1 MTMPDDPTSDQPKK
15 KASKSSS
22 SKSARNRTKK
32 TEKVT
37 EEVSSEEIV
46 EDILREQAVEEVVN
60 ADVEGKTSTE
70 ESPESPESPEEALA
84 EDSSL
89 ELVGELLRSAR
100 LAKKYTTADIAREL
114 MITQTFVE
122 AIENAVVEKL
132 PSRVY
137 VRGYIASYAEYVD
150 ASKKDVLKLF
160 DRTSEGLEPV
170 NPKRPASISMMRR
183 RDNVKSF
190 LSKNSPK
197 ILTALI
203 IATIIGIG
211 GVIWY
216 FWTSN
221 AAVSSPSLPAIPS
234 AGLEQPT
241 QLDQPVTEVP
251 DGIEP
256 GIELSQELDVA
267 VLDEIDSN
275 VIAIGDAELPEENP
289 LDGLDIPADTE
300 TSVGSVR
307 SILTEDDPL
316 DETDG
321 SGISSQTPSQSAS
334 NDEEARAESEEDTL
348 IEGALALTE
357 NEAKLQRARA
367 EGLPIGSVLIELKEE
382 CWIEVVDR
390 YDDRIY
396 NDLHHPNDT
405 VLLSGVA
412 PLKVTL
418 GNAKGATMYYNG
430 EKVRLRPSVVTGV
443 ALVNLR

>member
-1 MTMPDDPTSDQPKK
+1 MTMPDDPTSDEPKK
-15 KASKSSS
+15 KASQSSD
-22 SKSARNRTKK
+22 SKSVRKRTKK
-32 TEKVT
+32 TEKVAD
-37 EEVSSEEIV
+37 EVSSEEIV
-46 EDILREQAVEEVVN
+46 DDILREQAVEEVVN
-60 ADVEGKTSTE
+60 ADVEVATSAQ
-70 ESPESPESPEEALA
+70 ESPESTEEALA

-100 LAKKYTTADIAREL
+100 LAKKYSTADIAREL

-122 AIENAVVEKL
+122 AIENAIVEKL

-137 VRGYIASYAEYVD
+137 VRGYVASYAEYVD

-160 DRTSEGLEPV
+160 DRSREGLAPE
-170 NPKRPASISMMRR
+170 NSKRPPSISVMRR

-203 IATIIGIG
+203 IATIIGLG

-221 AAVSSPSLPAIPS
+221 AAVSSPSLPAIPN

-241 QLDQPVTEVP
+241 QLDQATTQVP
-251 DGIEP
+251 DEIEP
-256 GIELSQELDVA
+256 TRELDQGFDSDVG
-267 VLDEIDSN
+267 LDESELN
-275 VIAIGDAELPEENP
+275 VIAIGEAEFSEEHP
-289 LDGLDIPADTE
+289 LEGVDIPADTE
-300 TSVGSVR
+300 TSLGTVR
-307 SILTEDDPL
+307 SIIIQDDSP
-316 DETDG
+316 EATDG
-321 SGISSQTPSQSAS
+321 SEISSETLSTSS
-334 NDEEARAESEEDTL
+334 LNDDETATESEAEESPIED
-348 IEGALALTE
+348 ALALSE

-367 EGLPIGSVLIELKEE
+367 EGLPIGSILIELKEE
-382 CWIEVVDR
+382 CWIEVEDR
-390 YDDRIY
+390 YGDRIY

-430 EKVRLRPSVVTGV
+430 EKVALRPSVVTGV
-443 ALVNLR
+443 AQVNLR

>member
-1 MTMPDDPTSDQPKK
+1 MTMPDDPTSDDPKTESQSSD
-15 KASKSSS
+15 SKSDS
-22 SKSARNRTKK
+22 NRRKK
-32 TEKVT
+32 TEKVAD
-37 EEVSSEEIV
+37 EISSEEIV
-46 EDILREQAVEEVVN
+46 DDILREQAVEEVVN
-60 ADVEGKTSTE
+60 AELDAETSAKA
-70 ESPESPESPEEALA
+70 SPETVEEELTA
-84 EDSSL
+84 DSSL

-100 LAKKYTTADIAREL
+100 LAKKYSTADIAREL
-114 MITQTFVE
+114 KITQTFVE
-122 AIENAVVEKL
+122 AIENAIIEKL

-137 VRGYIASYAEYVD
+137 VRGYVASYAEYVD

-160 DRTSEGLEPV
+160 DRSHEGIEPE
-170 NPKRPASISMMRR
+170 NSKRPVSISVMRR

-221 AAVSSPSLPAIPS
+221 AAVSSPSLPEIPN
-234 AGLEQPT
+234 AGIEQPT
-241 QLDQPVTEVP
+241 QMDQTTTEVP
-251 DGIEP
+251 DEIGP
-256 GIELSQELDVA
+256 GIELSQDIDDVG
-267 VLDEIDSN
+267 VGESDSN
-275 VIAIGDAELPEENP
+275 VIAIGDEDFSEENP
-289 LDGLDIPADTE
+289 LEGLDIPADTE
-300 TSVGSVR
+300 TSLGTVR
-307 SILTEDDPL
+307 SILIHDDTSE
-316 DETDG
+316 ETDG
-321 SGISSQTPSQSAS
+321 SDISAETLSSLLSEE
-334 NDEEARAESEEDTL
+334 EEATTESDTEDSSV
-348 IEGALALTE
+348 EGALALSE

-367 EGLPIGSVLIELKEE
+367 EGLPIGSLLIELKEE
-382 CWIEVVDR
+382 CWIEVEDR
-390 YDDRIY
+390 YGDRIY

-430 EKVRLRPSVVTGV
+430 EKVVLRPSVVTGV

>member
-1 MTMPDDPTSDQPKK
+1 MTMPDDPTSDEPKK
-15 KASKSSS
+15 KAPQSSDSKSV
-22 SKSARNRTKK
+22 RGRTKK
-32 TEKVT
+32 NEEVSD
-37 EEVSSEEIV
+37 EVSSEEIV
-46 EDILREQAVEEVVN
+46 DDILREQAVEEVVN
-60 ADVEGKTSTE
+60 ADVEVATSAQ
-70 ESPESPESPEEALA
+70 ESPESTEEALA

-100 LAKKYTTADIAREL
+100 LAKKYSTADVAREL

-137 VRGYIASYAEYVD
+137 VRGYVASYAEYVE

-160 DRTSEGLEPV
+160 DRSREGIEPE
-170 NPKRPASISMMRR
+170 NSKRPPSISVMRR
-183 RDNVKSF
+183 RDN
-190 LSKNSPK
+190 SKNSPK

-221 AAVSSPSLPAIPS
+221 AAVSSPSLPAIPNV
-234 AGLEQPT
+234 GLEQPP
-241 QLDQPVTEVP
+241 QLDQALSDVP
-251 DGIEP
+251 DEIEP
-256 GIELSQELDVA
+256 AMELNQDFDNDLG
-267 VLDEIDSN
+267 LDESELN
-275 VIAIGDAELPEENP
+275 VIAIGGAEFSEEHP
-289 LDGLDIPADTE
+289 LEGVDIPADTE
-300 TSVGSVR
+300 TSLGTVR
-307 SILTEDDPL
+307 SILIQDDSS
-316 DETDG
+316 EANDG
-321 SGISSQTPSQSAS
+321 SEISGESLSTPPS
-334 NDEEARAESEEDTL
+334 NDEEITTESDVAENP
-348 IEGALALTE
+348 IEGALALSE

-367 EGLPIGSVLIELKEE
+367 EGLPIGSILIELKEE
-382 CWIEVVDR
+382 CWIEVEDR
-390 YDDRIY
+390 YGDRIH

-405 VLLSGVA
+405 ALLSGVA

-430 EKVRLRPSVVTGV
+430 EKVALRPSAVTGV